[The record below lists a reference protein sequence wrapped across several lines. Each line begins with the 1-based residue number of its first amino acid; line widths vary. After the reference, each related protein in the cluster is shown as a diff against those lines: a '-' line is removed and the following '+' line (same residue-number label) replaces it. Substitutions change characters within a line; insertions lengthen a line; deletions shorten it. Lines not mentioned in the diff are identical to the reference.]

1 MPATTKMIAYA
12 RTLIDRCG
20 YSHDDYPL
28 EEWSYQDVSNLIDE
42 LKAELGWD

>member
-1 MPATTKMIAYA
+1 MPATQKMIDFA
-12 RTLIDRCG
+12 RDLIDRCD
-20 YSHDDYPL
+20 YLQSDYPL